1 MVKKTFRSLRM
12 CSLISTEYK
21 NVQTDRR
28 TTYDG
33 TGHADA

>member
-1 MVKKTFRSLRM
+1 M
-12 CSLISTEYK
+12 CLLISTEYK